1 VLQPAPAAPVA
12 LAEPQPEPRAEPP
25 LPEPRLSEEQARRLE
40 GYSAAGHQLLA
51 ERLAATRE
59 LLERA
64 DDERYAL
71 EFFFTENA
79 DPGRMER
86 FLLRAREI
94 VPLEGLHVIPIAAG
108 EHYRLWVL
116 FGDFASREEAVA
128 ASGRLPPRYLQAF
141 RASPRSF
148 GDLRKP
154 L

>member
-1 VLQPAPAAPVA
+1 VEPAV
-12 LAEPQPEPRAEPP
+12 PQAEPRAEPP
-25 LPEPRLSEEQARRLE
+25 LPEPRLSEEQARRLA
-40 GYSAAGHQLLA
+40 GYAAAGQQLLA

-59 LLERA
+59 LLEQA

-71 EFFFTENA
+71 EFFLTENA

-94 VPLEGLHVIPIAAG
+94 VPLEALHVVPIAAG
-108 EHYRLWVL
+108 EGYRLWVL

-128 ASGRLPPRYLQAF
+128 ASSRLPPRYQEAF
-141 RASPRSF
+141 RAAPRSF
-148 GDLRKP
+148 GDLRKQ